1 MSFFETNKYV
11 TRREFLQKST
21 VVGASFILSENS
33 KIMRNSP
40 NILWIMTDD
49 QRVDSLHCYGSS
61 WAKSPNVDAL
71 AVSGV
76 LFRNAISQSPVC
88 APSRTS
94 MLSGKYCRSVGLMAN
109 RGKVKE
115 GTYPLTRKFSE
126 NGYQLT
132 NIGKLGSSM
141 PGYKIFDNT
150 IDSPGYG
157 GPAASPFE
165 LINEFK
171 GKEKEFGVIKLPDF
185 VIISGTYP
193 LPEERTEHAI
203 TTTNAIDFIE
213 NRLREPFFLRVS
225 MISPHTPVMP
235 PKPYDTMFDPD
246 EIPLPLPTEEEL
258 KSKPEFE
265 RIKLMQFSGSAGR
278 ITNKEVK
285 KAWASYYG
293 LTASVDHQVGRL
305 LEVMKKNNL
314 IDNTIVIFTSDQ
326 GVQMGEHGIFMK
338 RNFYEQTVLSPLI
351 LSWPGHIPDGKVI
364 DTQVELVD
372 LLPTLLELVNIPQ
385 EKGIHGKSLLPLITG
400 KTYKLREET
409 FSEIDHSSSQYPFLT
424 EGTGRRVMIRTEEW
438 KLIYF
443 VDKTNPDGAL
453 YNLQEDPGEVKNL
466 YYSPKYKEII
476 KKLEAIVTD
485 WNAST

>member
-1 MSFFETNKYV
+1 MSNVKIQMSNQAQNPNIKITINTQVLTFSHLDFIWHLSRLGGMKFKLLLLINHKTAFFRYEYLKLIYQQIITLDNKVSFFETNKNI

-21 VVGASFILSENS
+21 VVGASFILSEKS
-33 KIMRNSP
+33 KIMKNSP

-61 WAKSPNVDAL
+61 WAKSLNVDAL
-71 AVSGV
+71 AASGV

-94 MLSGKYCRSVGLMAN
+94 MLSGKYCCSVGLMAN

-141 PGYKIFDNT
+141 TDYKIFDNT

-165 LINEFK
+165 LIDEFK
-171 GKEKEFGVIKLPDF
+171 GKEKEFDVIKLPDF

-203 TTTNAIDFIE
+203 TITNAIDFIE

-265 RIKLMQFSGSAGR
+265 RIKQ
-278 ITNKEVK
+278 
-285 KAWASYYG
+285 
-293 LTASVDHQVGRL
+293 
-305 LEVMKKNNL
+305 
-314 IDNTIVIFTSDQ
+314 
-326 GVQMGEHGIFMK
+326 
-338 RNFYEQTVLSPLI
+338 
-351 LSWPGHIPDGKVI
+351 
-364 DTQVELVD
+364 
-372 LLPTLLELVNIPQ
+372 
-385 EKGIHGKSLLPLITG
+385 
-400 KTYKLREET
+400 
-409 FSEIDHSSSQYPFLT
+409 
-424 EGTGRRVMIRTEEW
+424 
-438 KLIYF
+438 
-443 VDKTNPDGAL
+443 
-453 YNLQEDPGEVKNL
+453 
-466 YYSPKYKEII
+466 
-476 KKLEAIVTD
+476 
-485 WNAST
+485 